1 MLIKKFHAKSEISSR
16 RRRERPLPLLSPL
29 RANPI
34 PQRQHTP
41 IRVFNSFH
49 GHCEHAHWNYFIR
62 VFHRLRELT
71 SLHFERTIP
80 RPFKRFHKGS
90 LSLYLYLYLPSSTFP
105 VHLISSSRYIVRSLR
120 DQGYRIARMMD
131 RDFPTS
137 FESGKIEGTDR
148 CHYLRSV
155 KACIEI
161 RNMSMSECKPSDIT
175 ENQSCSFL

>member
-71 SLHFERTIP
+71 SLLFERTIP

-105 VHLISSSRYIVRSLR
+105 VHLISSSRCDHFGIKDTELHEWWTETFQQVSKAAKLKGPIVA
-120 DQGYRIARMMD
+120 II
-131 RDFPTS
+131 F
-137 FESGKIEGTDR
+137 
-148 CHYLRSV
+148 V
-155 KACIEI
+155 
-161 RNMSMSECKPSDIT
+161 PSRRVSKYVDVRVQT
-175 ENQSCSFL
+175 E

>member
-71 SLHFERTIP
+71 SLLFERTIP

-90 LSLYLYLYLPSSTFP
+90 LSLSLFTFIYLPRAFNFFFS
-105 VHLISSSRYIVRSLR
+105 LRSLR

-155 KACIEI
+155 Y
-161 RNMSMSECKPSDIT
+161 RNKKYVDVRVQT
-175 ENQSCSFL
+175 E

>member
-71 SLHFERTIP
+71 SLLFERTIP

-90 LSLYLYLYLPSSTFP
+90 LSLYLYLYLPSSTFS
-105 VHLISSSRYIVRSLR
+105 VHLISSSRYIVRSRIPNCTNGGQRLSNKFRKRQNRR
-120 DQGYRIARMMD
+120 DRSLPLSSFRQGVYRNKKYVDVR
-131 RDFPTS
+131 
-137 FESGKIEGTDR
+137 
-148 CHYLRSV
+148 V
-155 KACIEI
+155 Q
-161 RNMSMSECKPSDIT
+161 T
-175 ENQSCSFL
+175 E